1 VVKEAEEEKEE
12 EERNTNALDGSR
24 GRMHRANRSCCI
36 DSIAKVHS
44 SSSLKKEDHHA
55 LISIY

>member
-1 VVKEAEEEKEE
+1 VVKEAEEEEE

-24 GRMHRANRSCCI
+24 DRMHRANRSCCI
-36 DSIAKVHS
+36 DSIAKAHS
-44 SSSLKKEDHHA
+44 SSSLKKENHHA